1 MPSDKNLRP
10 KRSIDERIDA
20 LTMNLEILTHDV
32 ESLRLTSAELL
43 ATSKQDAENIRALV
57 RVAEIH

>member
-1 MPSDKNLRP
+1 MQSDESVRP
-10 KRSIDERIDA
+10 QRSIDERIDA
-20 LTMNLEILTHDV
+20 LTMKLEILTHNV

-57 RVAEIH
+57 RIAEIH

>member
-20 LTMNLEILTHDV
+20 LTMNLEILTYDL
-32 ESLRLTSAELL
+32 ESLSLTSAELL